1 MIHTPFREKI
11 LLIQISLHRKER
23 WNLLEI
29 LFALRSSLC
38 MLTLTGKVLQ
48 LPDFDQNTK
57 RSTDSDSDSVP
68 RRIVLKSVGSE
79 NKDAVIFCTGSIG
92 TESCAGAVNKLIW
105 MFTQSIEWCAC
116 ET

>member
-38 MLTLTGKVLQ
+38 MLTLTGK
-48 LPDFDQNTK
+48 LPDATAGFRSKHKTK
-57 RSTDSDSDSVP
+57 H
-68 RRIVLKSVGSE
+68 
-79 NKDAVIFCTGSIG
+79 
-92 TESCAGAVNKLIW
+92 
-105 MFTQSIEWCAC
+105 
-116 ET
+116 